1 MKESDPS
8 KIEKLLR
15 QYHECIESFHHF
27 ERTVW
32 QIPSITVLLISAVV
46 AAAYTAV
53 PEGLPRVLL
62 LFIGAAITGALW
74 LAIAR
79 FTYCM
84 KEDVGIIKR
93 IRDLEKTLGLN
104 FIYGHYPALY
114 EDERPK
120 WRFWYRFGASQYLNI
135 GMALGFILTL
145 ALAISELVKLV
156 GKSS

>member
-1 MKESDPS
+1 MKEVSAS
-8 KIEKLLR
+8 TNEKLLR
-15 QYHECIESFHHF
+15 QYHECMESFHHL

-32 QIPSITVLLISAVV
+32 QLPSITVLLISAVV

-84 KEDVGIIKR
+84 KEDVGIIRR
-93 IRDLEKTLGLN
+93 IRDLEKTLDLD
-104 FIYGHYPALY
+104 FIYGYFPALY
-114 EDERPK
+114 GDERPK
-120 WRFWYRFGASQYLNI
+120 WRFWYRLGASQYLN
-135 GMALGFILTL
+135 MAMFLGFMLML
-145 ALAISELVKLV
+145 ALAIFELVKLV
-156 GKSS
+156 GSSS